1 MNYDEMILRDKINV
15 LQEHNSSEEILD
27 SLKSYVEGWIC
38 DQTNFSVLENPF
50 AYNVEIL
57 QKVLQDLA
65 QYTELNRCDSD
76 IPDDLQYISEFL
88 DDV

>member
-1 MNYDEMILRDKINV
+1 MNYDQMILRDKINV

-27 SLKSYVEGWIC
+27 LLKSYVECWAC
-38 DQTNFSVLENPF
+38 DQTNFSVVENPF

-65 QYTELNRCDSD
+65 QHTELSRCDSD
-76 IPDDLQYISEFL
+76 IPEHLQYISEFL
-88 DDV
+88 DDA